1 MVGYNGGGEAAREKR
16 SLGNTLVG
24 EIFILLE
31 GHTELIL
38 PVLLGALECVLK
50 GGKGRVLILE
60 SSLQI
65 HAPKSQIKLLKFTSP
80 RSYTYQKQ

>member
-1 MVGYNGGGEAAREKR
+1 MERGETAQEKR
-16 SLGNTLVG
+16 SPGNTLVR

-38 PVLLGALECVLK
+38 PLLSEALECVLK

-60 SSLQI
+60 SSLQT
-65 HAPKSQIKLLKFTSP
+65 HAPKSQIKLHKFTSP
-80 RSYTYQKQ
+80 HSCTY

>member
-1 MVGYNGGGEAAREKR
+1 MEGEETVQEKR

-31 GHTELIL
+31 GHTELML
-38 PVLLGALECVLK
+38 PVLSEVLECVLK
-50 GGKGRVLILE
+50 GRKGVLILE

-65 HAPKSQIKLLKFTSP
+65 HAPKL
-80 RSYTYQKQ
+80 